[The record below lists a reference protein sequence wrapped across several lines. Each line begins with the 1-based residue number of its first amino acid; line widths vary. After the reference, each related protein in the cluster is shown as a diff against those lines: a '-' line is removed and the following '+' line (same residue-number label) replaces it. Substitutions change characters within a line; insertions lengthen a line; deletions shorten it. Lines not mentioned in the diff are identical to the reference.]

1 MKKKGFTL
9 VEMLGVIVV
18 LGIIALIVFPGINTA
33 IKQARR
39 DAFEASVNSI
49 VRAMKTYAY
58 DQEIITGKEYS
69 NKIVDVTAG
78 VLDFD
83 GDVPEEGKIG
93 MTAEKEIVFEMNDG
107 TWCARK
113 LDEGEMVI
121 SKLSESGLCDGS
133 NINIEVSTGT
143 ITYVAPSETDTH
155 LGILYFDPTDLTR
168 KCTKED
174 AEANK
179 KGESTTGVATYT
191 GTKDGCMK
199 WYVYQDNGD
208 NVYAILNHNT
218 TAAAQYDY
226 EGLDESSGRTE
237 SIHEASWWLKEDT
250 KDWEEDLEARF
261 PTAYDIVEAA
271 DLKDFVSTSA
281 ANFYLGGETAYDSAN
296 VEKYRWLI
304 ENTFKYNVTEWWV
317 DNYVYEHWVRNDK
330 SSDKT
335 FGYWTSTPSSGGS
348 SQWFIYSDS
357 LCRSLSVTNHFVGVR
372 PVVTVPKT
380 YINK

>member
-1 MKKKGFTL
+1 MKRKGFTL

-93 MTAEKEIVFEMNDG
+93 MTKEKEIVFEMNDG

-133 NINIEVSTGT
+133 
-143 ITYVAPSETDTH
+143 
-155 LGILYFDPTDLTR
+155 
-168 KCTKED
+168 
-174 AEANK
+174 
-179 KGESTTGVATYT
+179 
-191 GTKDGCMK
+191 
-199 WYVYQDNGD
+199 
-208 NVYAILNHNT
+208 
-218 TAAAQYDY
+218 
-226 EGLDESSGRTE
+226 
-237 SIHEASWWLKEDT
+237 
-250 KDWEEDLEARF
+250 
-261 PTAYDIVEAA
+261 
-271 DLKDFVSTSA
+271 
-281 ANFYLGGETAYDSAN
+281 
-296 VEKYRWLI
+296 
-304 ENTFKYNVTEWWV
+304 
-317 DNYVYEHWVRNDK
+317 
-330 SSDKT
+330 
-335 FGYWTSTPSSGGS
+335 
-348 SQWFIYSDS
+348 
-357 LCRSLSVTNHFVGVR
+357 SLSELIH
-372 PVVTVPKT
+372 
-380 YINK
+380 